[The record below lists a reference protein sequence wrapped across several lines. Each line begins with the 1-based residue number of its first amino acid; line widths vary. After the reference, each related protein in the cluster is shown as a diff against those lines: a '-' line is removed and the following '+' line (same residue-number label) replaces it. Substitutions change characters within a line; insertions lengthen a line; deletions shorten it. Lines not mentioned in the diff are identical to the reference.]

1 MPLRN
6 IRKVSV
12 FSHKAAGEQG
22 YLLILSNTSE
32 GLIDLELL
40 DLTFGN
46 GVGSKMYL
54 LIAVP

>member
-1 MPLRN
+1 M
-6 IRKVSV
+6 

-22 YLLILSNTSE
+22 YLLIPSNTSE

-46 GVGSKMYL
+46 GMGSKMCL
-54 LIAVP
+54 LIPIP